1 MELVLVVARNRPDV
15 FESLSRQCSELEGVR
30 VVMDRRESASPA
42 PTAERRV
49 RAITL
54 DLEALGFAIVPAG
67 RGGVPRA
74 GSAAPATIAVLR
86 MLEVFR
92 AFSAS
97 EIEALASRMTWRA
110 LQTGQTLFREG
121 EVGNEMYFVLSGR
134 LVISKSVARDVDK
147 VLARMGPG
155 DFFGEMNLFGGLNRA
170 ASVQAEVDTELLVL
184 DRDTLTAVVEHNP
197 QAGLAFFTALVR
209 EFSQRLS
216 ATDDLVGEVARWG
229 LEASRFDLSED
240 RRPVDPS
247 LDPRAH
253 PS

>member
-1 MELVLVVARNRPDV
+1 MCR
-15 FESLSRQCSELEGVR
+15 SRR
-30 VVMDRRESASPA
+30 TATATPA
-42 PTAERRV
+42 AERRL
-49 RAITL
+49 RSITL

-67 RGGVPRA
+67 RPAVPRA

-92 AFSAS
+92 AFSSA

-110 LQTGQTLFREG
+110 LQAGQMLFREG

-134 LVISKSVARDVDK
+134 LLISKSVARNVDK
-147 VLARMGPG
+147 VLTRMGPG
-155 DFFGEMNLFGGLNRA
+155 DFFGEMNLFGGLQRS

-184 DRDTLTAVVEHNP
+184 DRDTLTTVVEHNP

-216 ATDDLVGEVARWG
+216 ATDDLVSEVTRWG
-229 LEASRFDLSED
+229 LEASGFDLTED
-240 RRPVDPS
+240 RRPTKITGETTLDPS
-247 LDPRAH
+247 AEPSPSFDPKGN
-253 PS
+253 PG